1 MGDQRFNLLYAVYSF
16 PNVIIPFIGGTLIDK
31 FGARIVFILTCLFC
45 VLGQFVFS
53 VAGLYNMFLLM
64 LVGRVI
70 FGIGGEVLQG
80 AQSTII
86 SNWFKPHELSV
97 RQDLFRWL
105 WEFALVFLNL
115 EAHLTAI

>member
-1 MGDQRFNLLYAVYSF
+1 LGDERFNLLYAVYSF

-31 FGARIVFILTCLFC
+31 YGARIVFILTCFFC

-53 VAGLYNMFLLM
+53 VAGMYNMFLLM
-64 LVGRVI
+64 LFGRVI

-97 RQDLFRWL
+97 
-105 WEFALVFLNL
+105 
-115 EAHLTAI
+115 T